1 MEDEEI
7 PVGALVKLIG
17 EGVPKVDGIVF
28 DKPSQTKVTVALV
41 DPARG
46 PSFRTVHPE
55 NVAERTEEG
64 PQDKALRA
72 LMQRTPLPSHG
83 GGRGAAG
90 AGQGR
95 RGHTHG
101 VPHRP
106 TGR

>member
-1 MEDEEI
+1 MDEI
-7 PVGALVKLIG
+7 AVGALVTLTG
-17 EGVPKVDGIVF
+17 EGLPKADGIVF
-28 DKPSQTKVTVALV
+28 DKPSHGKVVVAVV

-55 NVAERTEEG
+55 NLVERAEEG
-64 PQDKALRA
+64 PGDRALRA
-72 LMQRTPLPSHG
+72 LMQRTPLPGQG
-83 GGRGAAG
+83 GGRAG
-90 AGQGR
+90 AGGGQGR